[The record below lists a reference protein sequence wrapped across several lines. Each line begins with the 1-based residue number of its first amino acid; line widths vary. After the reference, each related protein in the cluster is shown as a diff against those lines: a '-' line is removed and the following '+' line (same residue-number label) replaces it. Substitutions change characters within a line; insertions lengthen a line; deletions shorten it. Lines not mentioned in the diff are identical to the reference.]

1 MNARFYGRKPRH
13 TYAYARITAD
23 CPEDPGEIECTDSA
37 TPGVL
42 SFDDAQARN
51 PRVTQPA
58 PASLLTIFGAT
69 GDLAQRMLLPS
80 LYSLQAEN
88 LLPPQMRILGTAR
101 SELDREGF
109 ANLVSAAI
117 GERIPSTERNDAA
130 LRGLL
135 ARLDYGAA
143 SVDDDASMQRLAV
156 KVGEL
161 RNDGDVLYHLS
172 TAPRFYVPACHAL
185 GAHGAADARTRV
197 MLEKPIGKDL
207 ASANAIN
214 DGVAQVFDEER
225 VYRVDHYLGKEGVQ
239 NLIALRFGNAL
250 FEPLWNSVHIE
261 QVQITVGETVGVEGR
276 GDYYDDSG
284 AMRDMLQNH
293 LLQLLCLVAMEPPA
307 RFEPTA
313 VRNEKIKVLRSLR
326 AIGRE
331 QVAHELVAG
340 QYTAGAIDGVAVPGY
355 AQELGRDSRTETFV
369 ALRAHV
375 DNWRWSGVPFY
386 LRTGKRLPSRSTEI
400 YIQFRKVPYSIFG
413 GRAAAD
419 MLPNGLLIRLQPEER
434 IELDLMS
441 KTPGLDRSG
450 LRLSQVAL
458 DLDFHEEFA
467 SARKR
472 IAYERLYLDAIE
484 GNGTLFVRRDET
496 EAAWQWVDAI
506 LDGWRSANHAP
517 KPYPAG
523 TWGPSAAVSLIER
536 HGHGWRE

>member
-1 MNARFYGRKPRH
+1 MSH
-13 TYAYARITAD
+13 
-23 CPEDPGEIECTDSA
+23 A
-37 TPGVL
+37 T
-42 SFDDAQARN
+42 
-51 PRVTQPA
+51 

-69 GDLAQRMLLPS
+69 GDLARRMLLPS
-80 LYSLQAEN
+80 LYSLQAEK
-88 LLPPQMRILGTAR
+88 LLPDGMRILGTAR
-101 SELDREGF
+101 SELDRDAF
-109 ANLVSAAI
+109 VQMVADSIHQRIPA
-117 GERIPSTERNDAA
+117 GERDDAA

-135 ARLDYGAA
+135 ERVDFFSA
-143 SVDDDASMQRLAV
+143 SADNVVSMRQLSEKIAD
-156 KVGEL
+156 L
-161 RNDGDVLYHLS
+161 RSGDVLYHMS
-172 TAPRFYVPACHAL
+172 TAPKFYGPACQAL
-185 GAHGAADARTRV
+185 ASHGAAGPGTRV

-207 ASANAIN
+207 ASAITIN
-214 DGVAQVFDEER
+214 DAVAAAFDEER
-225 VYRVDHYLGKEGVQ
+225 IFRTDHYLGKEGVQ
-239 NLIALRFGNAL
+239 NLIALRFGNSL
-250 FEPLWNSVHIE
+250 FEPLWSARHIE

-284 AMRDMLQNH
+284 ALRDMLQNH

-307 RFEPTA
+307 RFDPTA

-326 AIGRE
+326 PIDHGN
-331 QVAHELVAG
+331 VATESVIG
-340 QYTAGAIDGVAVPGY
+340 QYTAGASEGKVVPGY
-355 AQELGRDSRTETFV
+355 AEELGRASRTETFV

-413 GRAAAD
+413 GPAATD
-419 MLPNGLLIRLQPEER
+419 MQPNGLLIRLQPEER

-441 KTPGLDRSG
+441 KTPGLDRAG

-458 DLDFHEEFA
+458 DLDMHEEFA

-506 LDGWRSANHAP
+506 ADGWRNTGMVP

-523 TWGPSAAVSLIER
+523 TWGPSATVSLVDR
-536 HGHGWRE
+536 LGHGWRE

>member
-1 MNARFYGRKPRH
+1 M
-13 TYAYARITAD
+13 
-23 CPEDPGEIECTDSA
+23 SQA
-37 TPGVL
+37 T
-42 SFDDAQARN
+42 
-51 PRVTQPA
+51 

-69 GDLAQRMLLPS
+69 GDLARRMLLPS
-80 LYSLQAEN
+80 LYSLQAEH
-88 LLPPQMRILGTAR
+88 LLPDGMRILGTAR
-101 SELDREGF
+101 SGLDREGF
-109 ANLVSAAI
+109 SNLVAASI
-117 GERIPSTERNDAA
+117 AERIPAAERSDEA

-135 ARLDYGAA
+135 ERLDYCAAGA
-143 SVDDDASMQRLAV
+143 DDDASMQALAGRV
-156 KVGEL
+156 DAL
-161 RNDGDVLYHLS
+161 RNGDVLYHMS
-172 TAPRFYVPACHAL
+172 TAPRFYGPACQAL
-185 GAHGAADARTRV
+185 AANGVAGPGTRV

-207 ASANAIN
+207 ASAIAIN
-214 DGVAQVFDEER
+214 DSVAMAFDEER
-225 VYRVDHYLGKEGVQ
+225 IFRTDHYLGKEGVQ
-239 NLIALRFGNAL
+239 NLIALRFGNSL
-250 FEPLWNSVHIE
+250 FEPLWSARHIE

-284 AMRDMLQNH
+284 ALRDMLQNH

-326 AIGRE
+326 PIGRGNVGTE
-331 QVAHELVAG
+331 SVIG
-340 QYTAGAIDGVAVPGY
+340 QYTAGASEGRVVPGY
-355 AQELGRDSRTETFV
+355 AEELDRASRTETFV

-413 GRAAAD
+413 GPAD
-419 MLPNGLLIRLQPEER
+419 TDMRPNGLLIKLQPEER

-441 KTPGLDRSG
+441 KTPGLDRAG

-458 DLDFHEEFA
+458 DLDFHEEFLN
-467 SARKR
+467 SRKR

-506 LDGWRSANHAP
+506 ADGWRDAGMLP

-523 TWGPSAAVSLIER
+523 TWGPGASVSLVDR
-536 HGHGWRE
+536 LGHGWRE

>member
-1 MNARFYGRKPRH
+1 MTHA
-13 TYAYARITAD
+13 
-23 CPEDPGEIECTDSA
+23 
-37 TPGVL
+37 
-42 SFDDAQARN
+42 
-51 PRVTQPA
+51 A

-69 GDLAQRMLLPS
+69 GDLARRMLLPS
-80 LYSLQAEN
+80 LYSLQAEQ
-88 LLPPQMRILGTAR
+88 LLPANLRILGTAR

-109 ANLVSAAI
+109 ANLVSASIA
-117 GERIPSTERNDAA
+117 ERIPAAERNDAA

-135 ARLDYGAA
+135 DRLDYAAA
-143 SVDDDASMQRLAV
+143 SVDDDASMAALAA
-156 KVGEL
+156 KVQAL
-161 RNDGDVLYHLS
+161 RDGDVLYHMS
-172 TAPRFYVPACHAL
+172 TAPKFYGPACAAL
-185 GAHGAADARTRV
+185 AAHGVAGAGTRV

-207 ASANAIN
+207 ASAIAIN
-214 DGVAQVFDEER
+214 DSVAMSFDEER

-250 FEPLWNSVHIE
+250 FEPLWNARHIE

-284 AMRDMLQNH
+284 ALRDMLQNH

-307 RFEPTA
+307 KFDPTA

-326 AIGRE
+326 PIGRE
-331 QVAHELVAG
+331 QVAHESVAG

-355 AQELGRDSRTETFV
+355 ADELGRSSRTETFV

-413 GRAAAD
+413 GRAGSD
-419 MLPNGLLIRLQPEER
+419 MRPNGLLIRLQPEER

-441 KTPGLDRSG
+441 KAPGLDRSG
-450 LRLSQVAL
+450 LRLAQVAL

-506 LDGWRSANHAP
+506 AEGWRAAGITP

-523 TWGPSAAVSLIER
+523 TWGPGAAVSLTER

>member
-143 SVDDDASMQRLAV
+143 SVDDDASMQRLAA

-161 RNDGDVLYHLS
+161 RNGGDVLYHLS

-331 QVAHELVAG
+331 QVAHESVAG

-355 AQELGRDSRTETFV
+355 AQELGRESRTETFV

-496 EAAWQWVDAI
+496 ETAWQWVDAI
-506 LDGWRSANHAP
+506 LEGWRSAGVAP
-517 KPYPAG
+517 RPYPAG

>member
-1 MNARFYGRKPRH
+1 
-13 TYAYARITAD
+13 
-23 CPEDPGEIECTDSA
+23 
-37 TPGVL
+37 
-42 SFDDAQARN
+42 
-51 PRVTQPA
+51 
-58 PASLLTIFGAT
+58 
-69 GDLAQRMLLPS
+69 
-80 LYSLQAEN
+80 
-88 LLPPQMRILGTAR
+88 
-101 SELDREGF
+101 
-109 ANLVSAAI
+109 
-117 GERIPSTERNDAA
+117 
-130 LRGLL
+130 
-135 ARLDYGAA
+135 
-143 SVDDDASMQRLAV
+143 
-156 KVGEL
+156 
-161 RNDGDVLYHLS
+161 
-172 TAPRFYVPACHAL
+172 
-185 GAHGAADARTRV
+185 
-197 MLEKPIGKDL
+197 
-207 ASANAIN
+207 
-214 DGVAQVFDEER
+214 
-225 VYRVDHYLGKEGVQ
+225 
-239 NLIALRFGNAL
+239 
-250 FEPLWNSVHIE
+250 
-261 QVQITVGETVGVEGR
+261 
-276 GDYYDDSG
+276 
-284 AMRDMLQNH
+284 
-293 LLQLLCLVAMEPPA
+293 MEPPA

-326 AIGRE
+326 AIGRDD
-331 QVAHELVAG
+331 VATESVAG

-355 AQELGRDSRTETFV
+355 VQELGRGSHTETFV

-506 LDGWRSANHAP
+506 ADGWRNAGMVP
-517 KPYPAG
+517 KPYAAG
-523 TWGPSAAVSLIER
+523 TWGPGAASALVARDGNTWAE
-536 HGHGWRE
+536 EC

>member
-1 MNARFYGRKPRH
+1 MTHA
-13 TYAYARITAD
+13 
-23 CPEDPGEIECTDSA
+23 
-37 TPGVL
+37 
-42 SFDDAQARN
+42 
-51 PRVTQPA
+51 A

-69 GDLAQRMLLPS
+69 GDLARRMLLPS
-80 LYSLQAEN
+80 LYSLQAEQ
-88 LLPPQMRILGTAR
+88 LLPANLRILGTAR
-101 SELDREGF
+101 SELDREAF
-109 ANLVSAAI
+109 ANLVSASIA
-117 GERIPSTERNDAA
+117 ERIPAAERNDAA

-135 ARLDYGAA
+135 DRLDYAAA
-143 SVDDDASMQRLAV
+143 SVDDDASMAALAA
-156 KVGEL
+156 KVQAL
-161 RNDGDVLYHLS
+161 RDGDVLYHMS
-172 TAPRFYVPACHAL
+172 TAPKFYGPACAAL
-185 GAHGAADARTRV
+185 AAHGVAGAGTRV

-207 ASANAIN
+207 ASAIAIN
-214 DGVAQVFDEER
+214 DSVAMSFDEER

-250 FEPLWNSVHIE
+250 FEPLWNARHIE

-284 AMRDMLQNH
+284 ALRDMLQNH

-307 RFEPTA
+307 KFDPTA

-326 AIGRE
+326 PIGRE
-331 QVAHELVAG
+331 QVAHESVAG

-355 AQELGRDSRTETFV
+355 ADELGRSSRTETFV

-413 GRAAAD
+413 GRAAGD
-419 MLPNGLLIRLQPEER
+419 MRPNGLLIRLQPEER

-441 KTPGLDRSG
+441 KAPGLDRSG
-450 LRLSQVAL
+450 LRLAQVAL

-506 LDGWRSANHAP
+506 AEGWRAAGITP

-523 TWGPSAAVSLIER
+523 TWGPGAAVSLTER